1 MSISDENLS
10 FIIVVGL
17 KLFTFLSFS
26 PEPLSKIQP
35 WVMENQLFT
44 NEGPHPISKG
54 YNSEILKMHSQ
65 ISEIF
70 SRKTG
75 PNSTKHSTKHP
86 LVIGN

>member
-44 NEGPHPISKG
+44 DEGPHPISKG
-54 YNSEILKMHSQ
+54 MNNSEILKIHSQ

-70 SRKTG
+70 SRKNPSKFNQT
-75 PNSTKHSTKHP
+75 
-86 LVIGN
+86 